1 MLIPADRR
9 YSTNHQWARAE
20 NDGSI
25 AVGITDFAQEAL
37 GDVVFVER
45 PATGRILRMGE
56 QCGVVESVKSASDI
70 YAPVS
75 GEVIETNAVLDTA
88 AELINKSAYETWI
101 FKVRPANA
109 AELGSLLDADAYQT
123 LIGIPAG

>member
-9 YSTNHQWARAE
+9 YSTNHQWARTE
-20 NDGSI
+20 DDGSV

-75 GEVIETNAVLDTA
+75 GEVIESNTVLDTA

-101 FKVRPANA
+101 FKVRPAIA
-109 AELGSLLDADAYQT
+109 AELGNLLDADGYRT
-123 LIGIPAG
+123 LIGTPAG